1 MSAPFTS
8 AIGKIVTGRDV
19 ELAALAVL
27 KRWASTYLAEAE
39 EATGRA
45 RGSLPR
51 IRAWTTASEFE
62 KWPEDQLPAVLLIS
76 PGLAAPPRADGTG
89 SYRASFALGIAA
101 IVSTARMDETAALA
115 KLYCATFRACL
126 LQHQSLEGFAAGV
139 TWADEN
145 YDDLPSIDDRSLG
158 AGQAIFAVEVDG
170 ISTRWNGPP
179 YPSEPPSPDTAP
191 IPDDPTATAVHV
203 VTEPIPTV

>member
-1 MSAPFTS
+1 MTAPFTS

-27 KRWASTYLAEAE
+27 KKWASTYLGEAEA
-39 EATGRA
+39 ATGRV

-51 IRAWTTASEFE
+51 PRAWTTATEFE

-76 PGLAAPPRADGTG
+76 PGLAAPPRADGNGT
-89 SYRASFALGIAA
+89 YRASFALGI
-101 IVSTARMDETAALA
+101 VSTSHMDETAALA
-115 KLYCATFRACL
+115 KLYCATLRACL

-158 AGQAIFAVEVDG
+158 AGQAIFVVEVDA
-170 ISTRWNGPP
+170 ISTRWNGPIH
-179 YPSEPPSPDTAP
+179 PSEPPTPDAAP
-191 IPDDPTATAVHV
+191 LPDDPTATAVAVEVH
-203 VTEPIPTV
+203 PIPTV